1 MMDFADVVTTEASL
15 RETMG
20 GPMPRAVRK
29 EIALLDAHCR
39 ALIAASPFVLVGSG
53 DDEGNLDVSP
63 KGDRPGFVQVL
74 DEHTLAIP
82 DRPGNRRADTFTNV
96 VRNAGVGLL
105 FLIPGKLETLR
116 VNGRARIVRDAS
128 LLASMTVAGKTPAL
142 ALVVTVE
149 QAFIHCGKCMLRSG
163 IWDASSWPDVSR
175 LPSQAQCLVDH
186 ASLTESLEEVQ
197 ASIEESRRT
206 RLY

>member
-1 MMDFADVVTTEASL
+1 MDFADVVTTQASL
-15 RETMG
+15 RETIG
-20 GPMPRAVRK
+20 APMPRALRK
-29 EIALLDAHCR
+29 EIARLDEHCR

-53 DDEGNLDVSP
+53 DGAGNLDVSP

-74 DEHTLAIP
+74 DERTLAIP

-96 VRNAGVGLL
+96 LRNAGVGLL

-116 VNGRARIVRDAS
+116 VNGRARIVRDPP
-128 LLASMTVAGKTPAL
+128 LLGRMAVEGKTPAL

-163 IWDASSWPDVSR
+163 IWDPASWADVSG
-175 LPSQAQCLVDH
+175 LPSQAECLVSH
-186 ASLTESLEEVQ
+186 AALAEPLEEVE

>member
-1 MMDFADVVTTEASL
+1 MDFADVVTTQGSL
-15 RETMG
+15 RETIG
-20 GPMPRAVRK
+20 APMPRALRK
-29 EIALLDAHCR
+29 EIARLDEHCR

-53 DDEGNLDVSP
+53 DGAGNLDVSP

-74 DEHTLAIP
+74 DERTLAIP

-96 VRNAGVGLL
+96 LRNAGVGLL

-116 VNGRARIVRDAS
+116 VNGRARIVRDPP
-128 LLASMTVAGKTPAL
+128 LLGRMAVEGKTPAL

-163 IWDASSWPDVSR
+163 IWDPASWADVSG
-175 LPSQAQCLVDH
+175 LPSQAECLVSH
-186 ASLTESLEEVQ
+186 AALAEPLEEVE